1 MTIRNLEFLFKPK
14 SVALIGASNQPSSVG
29 ATLAHNLIHGG
40 FTGPIMLVNPKYDS
54 IEGVSVYRDVSS
66 MPATSD
72 LAVICT
78 PPEVIAI
85 RFWGGQPQHAK
96 EAPSSNKR
104 LTPAGGF
111 IGEAFRV
118 FIKLLQGKARFR
130 RVDLVL
136 RSRMLGIWSS
146 CTGLCRPST
155 RPCNDY
161 REG

>member
-78 PPEVIAI
+78 PPEVTAI
-85 RFWGGQPQHAK
+85 CFRGGHLVRTPRASLEH
-96 EAPSSNKR
+96 KR
-104 LTPAGGF
+104 
-111 IGEAFRV
+111 
-118 FIKLLQGKARFR
+118 
-130 RVDLVL
+130 
-136 RSRMLGIWSS
+136 
-146 CTGLCRPST
+146 
-155 RPCNDY
+155 
-161 REG
+161 